1 MKPYDE
7 RSNFNFGTN
16 QDLIVSNPTK
26 NRSLGFLEWGY
37 QSYGHGQCQKQDS
50 ISKLGFLSEAKSS
63 FSLFKPKASQTTT

>member
-37 QSYGHGQCQKQDS
+37 QSYGHGQCQK
-50 ISKLGFLSEAKSS
+50 
-63 FSLFKPKASQTTT
+63 